1 MRIMTGHPAEQI
13 VRGAQEH
20 KIDLIPLGHRGHGLF
35 ERWLLGSISRAMIAY
50 AHCAVMVVR

>member
-1 MRIMTGHPAEQI
+1 MTGHPAEQI

-50 AHCAVMVVR
+50 AHCAVTVVR